1 MGYGRN
7 KTLAH
12 PCDLPYKARTFV
24 ARVESDQSV
33 PVRIQGPYINEST
46 KEIIAPISIQNTFTH
61 THTLPMGK
69 SSYSFMVPM
78 LAKYREHALK
88 ATSRTPKVCSDMA
101 AAGISLGTSLDIEKT
116 KILGL
121 YPVYREF

>member
-61 THTLPMGK
+61 THTLPMGEK
-69 SSYSFMVPM
+69 LLLVHGAYASQVSRARAESYVAHSKGVFGHGSG
-78 LAKYREHALK
+78 R
-88 ATSRTPKVCSDMA
+88 
-101 AAGISLGTSLDIEKT
+101 DIT
-116 KILGL
+116 GYILGH
-121 YPVYREF
+121 